1 MKWSGATKIA
11 LAAIISAVVLGTLAA
26 VAWRLTTPESG
37 LLDVSGRIESD
48 KITLASKVMG
58 RVVAIRVREGAAVT
72 PRETMALLDDR
83 TAQAQLAEGRAAA
96 EAAVSQV
103 AATRASLGVLRQ
115 EVPDAIAS
123 ADAGIAVAHANLH
136 QVQGVAVQAGLDSA
150 RAQTLLQSHL
160 IDTQTAQRSA
170 LAWRIAQEQQAA
182 AVADIRK
189 AEQALRD
196 ARAARSR
203 HGDVA
208 AGYSARLF

>member
-1 MKWSGATKIA
+1 MKWSRATKIA
-11 LAAIISAVVLGTLAA
+11 LVAIISAVVLGTLAA

>member
-11 LAAIISAVVLGTLAA
+11 LVAIISAVVLGTLAA

-58 RVVAIRVREGAAVT
+58 RVVAIRVREAAAVT

>member
-1 MKWSGATKIA
+1 
-11 LAAIISAVVLGTLAA
+11 
-26 VAWRLTTPESG
+26 
-37 LLDVSGRIESD
+37 
-48 KITLASKVMG
+48 
-58 RVVAIRVREGAAVT
+58 
-72 PRETMALLDDR
+72 MALLDDR
-83 TAQAQLAEGRAAA
+83 TAQAQLAKGRAAA

-160 IDTQTAQRSA
+160 IDTQAAQRSA

-196 ARAARSR
+196 ARAAQSR